1 MTDLLRHYY
10 DTLTADLRL
19 LGISLNYYTWED
31 FLDDYKKRS
40 LMWMFMGIIVLSFV
54 LNKKVLDRLDEMDAA
69 ERQKE
74 PKGNCYQIKF

>member
-10 DTLTADLRL
+10 DTLTTDLLL

-31 FLDDYKKRS
+31 FLVDYKKRS

-54 LNKKVLDRLDEMDAA
+54 LNKKVLDRLDEMDVA

-74 PKGNCYQIKF
+74 PKGNYYQIKF